1 MIAPDEL
8 TIAYRNYVKAQYNAA
23 KTPEAKQAW
32 MDLWNSQKELEGVEI
47 TFGPNKEVLILKQIW
62 NDLKPQS
69 KKEWI
74 IIGIILILITLINH
88 WKGTVGL

>member
-1 MIAPDEL
+1 M
-8 TIAYRNYVKAQYNAA
+8 
-23 KTPEAKQAW
+23 
-32 MDLWNSQKELEGVEI
+32 EI